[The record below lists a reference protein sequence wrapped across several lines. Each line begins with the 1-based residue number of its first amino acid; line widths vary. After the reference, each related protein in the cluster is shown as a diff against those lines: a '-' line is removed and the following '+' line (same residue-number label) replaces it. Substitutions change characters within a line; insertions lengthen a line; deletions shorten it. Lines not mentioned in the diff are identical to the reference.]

1 MFVVALLASAFLAFP
16 AGAAA
21 SPSSLGAFWQFNE
34 PSGTSVLDSSS
45 YHNNGTLSGAQRIAG
60 RFGGALRFASDTD
73 SVTIPDA
80 ASLRPSSMTVEAWVR
95 ASASPGNYKHII
107 SRGATACIAASY
119 GLYTGANGGLA
130 FYVADG
136 TSFSVSPD
144 AGTGVWNGAWHHVA
158 GEYDAT
164 AGVVRLFVDGVQV
177 GSGTPSSIV
186 VNYATP
192 NSTNV
197 MLGLYGGPCVQ
208 PLAYRGDLDEARIWQ
223 RALAA
228 GELAASAKMGDPA
241 TTNLAEAD
249 NNGDPLVFT
258 STFTTEE
265 YLVVSLESSSG
276 QDQIAGV
283 RIVGLP
289 VLGASCGNFLSSK
302 CRITLSNG
310 GRTAALGIDRGLL
323 SGSRVYLR
331 VTLVSGQTF
340 DVVATIE

>member
-1 MFVVALLASAFLAFP
+1 MIAVVPFALALLAP

-21 SPSSLGAFWQFNE
+21 SPSSLAAFWQFNE
-34 PSGTSVLDSSS
+34 PSGTTVFDSSP

-73 SVTIPDA
+73 SVTIADA
-80 ASLRPSSMTVEAWVR
+80 ASLRPANMTVEAWVR
-95 ASASPGNYKHII
+95 ASASPGNFRHII
-107 SRGATACIAASY
+107 SRGATACAAASY
-119 GLYTGANGGLA
+119 GLYTGATGGLA

-136 TSFSVSPD
+136 TNFSVSPD
-144 AGTGVWNGAWHHVA
+144 AGTGVWDGAWHHVA
-158 GEYDAT
+158 GEYDSA
-164 AGVVRLFVDGVQV
+164 AGLVRLFVDGVQV

-186 VNYATP
+186 VNYATT

-197 MLGLYGGPCVQ
+197 LLGLYGGPCVQ

-223 RALAA
+223 RALAPS
-228 GELAASAKMGDPA
+228 EIAASARMGDPA
-241 TTNLAEAD
+241 TTNLAEVD
-249 NNGDPLVFT
+249 GNGDPIVFT
-258 STFTTEE
+258 SSFTTEE
-265 YLVVSLESSSG
+265 NLVVSLESSSG

-289 VLGASCGNFLSSK
+289 ALTATCGNFLSSK

-323 SGSRVYLR
+323 SGTRVYLR
-331 VTLVSGQTF
+331 VTLLSGQTF
-340 DVVATIE
+340 DVVAMVT